1 MSPTRACPRDT
12 MSPETKSSID
22 VTGSASLE
30 PDIKDMVAM
39 ISAAQSEYLKSISCC
54 SFVVTFFFLALM
66 LARRMEP
73 GMLSAN
79 S

>member
-1 MSPTRACPRDT
+1 

-22 VTGSASLE
+22 ATGMADIDCFLVGSASLE

-54 SFVVTFFFLALM
+54 SFVVAFFFLALM

-73 GMLSAN
+73 GRLSAN